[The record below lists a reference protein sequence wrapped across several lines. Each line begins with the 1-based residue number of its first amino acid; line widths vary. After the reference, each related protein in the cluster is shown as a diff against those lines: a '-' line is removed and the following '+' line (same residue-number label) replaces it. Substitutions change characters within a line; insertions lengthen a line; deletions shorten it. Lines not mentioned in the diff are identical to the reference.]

1 MREENEILKK
11 YNIHPKKYKKLNKA
25 TYIETETEKYII
37 KKNPHNNE
45 IREYLKSKNFDH
57 IPESITEPEEE
68 YEITKY
74 IEEYKIPREQKII
87 DLVTTISL
95 LHNKTTHYKEITEE
109 TYNEIYNEIKEKLEN
124 LYNHYIELI
133 TIIESKVYMSP
144 CEYLIARN
152 ISAVFQA
159 LKEAKDELKK
169 WHRSVRNDTKQR
181 LVVLHNNLELD
192 HFIDNSLISWDNAKI
207 GMPLYDIYK
216 LYKKHA
222 LEFEFN
228 EVLKV
233 YKKHYLLTENEK
245 KLLFILMKIPPKIEM
260 NNTEYENT
268 KEAGKQIEYIY
279 KSVMLTSPKNSN
291 KRPED
296 NANKNKN

>member
-11 YNIHPKKYKKLNKA
+11 YNIHPRKYKKLKNA
-25 TYIETETEKYII
+25 TYIETDTEKYII
-37 KKNPHNNE
+37 KKNKHNDE
-45 IREYLKSKNFDH
+45 IREYLKSRNFKH
-57 IPESITEPEEE
+57 IPETITLPEEE

-74 IEEYKIPREQKII
+74 IEEYKMPREQKII
-87 DLVTTISL
+87 DLAATISL

-109 TYNEIYNEIKEKLEN
+109 TYNEIYNELKEKIEN
-124 LYNHYIELI
+124 LYDYYIGLI

-152 ISAVFQA
+152 ISIVFQA
-159 LKEAKDELKK
+159 LEESKEELGN
-169 WHRSVRNDTKQR
+169 WHKSVKNDTKQR

-192 HFIDNSLISWDNAKI
+192 HFIDNKLISWDNAKI
-207 GMPLYDIYK
+207 GMPIYDIYE

-228 EVLKV
+228 EVLKA
-233 YKKHYLLTENEK
+233 YEKHYPLTENEK
-245 KLLFILMKIPPKIEM
+245 RLLFILMKIPPRIEM

-279 KSVMLTSPKNSN
+279 KSMKLTSPKNSN
-291 KRPED
+291 ERQKD